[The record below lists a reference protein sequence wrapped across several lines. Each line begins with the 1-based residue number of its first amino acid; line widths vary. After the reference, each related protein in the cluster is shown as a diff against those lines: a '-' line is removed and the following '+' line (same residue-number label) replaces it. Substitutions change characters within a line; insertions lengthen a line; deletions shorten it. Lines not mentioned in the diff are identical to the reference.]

1 MPRTATIKKLRP
13 IPEFP
18 LDSHPEVSLDFSR
31 VKQFLAR
38 HGYKR
43 PVLLMDLDIVRAKTR
58 RFRAALPRVRPH
70 FAVKA
75 NPDPRVLKVLIQ
87 EGAGFE
93 IASIAELD
101 LLIGL
106 NVPVAEIFY
115 SNPMKSRAYL
125 EYAAAKGVEWF
136 VVDSAEEIRKVQSV
150 KADAK
155 MYLRIDAPNIGS
167 DWPLAGKFG
176 AHMTD
181 IPELI
186 EAAVGCKADLAGVT
200 FHVGSQCLNPENWR
214 VGMERARKVFASMRA
229 VGLRPRLLNLGGG
242 YPVRH
247 VKPIPSIET
256 IAELIN
262 KELRHFGPEIQ
273 VIAEPGR
280 YLVSDGGYFI
290 CRVVG
295 TATRNNQRWMYWD
308 AGVFG
313 GVIETTEGLRYN
325 IYTDRDGEPVAWNV
339 AGPTCDSVDV
349 VHAGSRQSRTPAR
362 PTSAISVSMPVA
374 QCVTRPCFSTCTS
387 KWQTVSVRPV
397 RRTLPTAVSRSP
409 SAAAIRLILYSIVRT
424 AASDGNSVNPA

>member
-1 MPRTATIKKLRP
+1 MARTATIKQIRP
-13 IPEFP
+13 QPEFP
-18 LDSHPEVSLDFSR
+18 LDTHPEVSLDFTR
-31 VKQFLAR
+31 VKQYVSK
-38 HGYKR
+38 HPYKR
-43 PVLLMDLDIVRAKTR
+43 PVLLVDLDIVRAKTR

-75 NPDPRVLKVLIQ
+75 NPDPRVLKVLMQ

-101 LLIGL
+101 ILMGL
-106 NVPVAEIFY
+106 GVPPAEVFY
-115 SNPMKSRAYL
+115 SNPMKSRPYL
-125 EYAAAKGVEWF
+125 EYAASKGVEWF
-136 VVDSAEEIRKVQSV
+136 VVDSAEEIRKVKAV

-167 DWPLAGKFG
+167 DWPLSGKFG
-176 AHMTD
+176 AHMSD

-186 EAAVGCKADLAGVT
+186 QTAVDCQADLAGVT

-214 VGMERARKVFASMRA
+214 VGMERAKKVFASMRA
-229 VGLRPRLLNLGGG
+229 VGLKPRLLNLGGG

-256 IAELIN
+256 ISEVIN
-262 KELRHFGPEIQ
+262 RGLRHFGPEIQ

-280 YLVSDGGYFI
+280 YLVSDAGYFI

-325 IYTDRDGEPVAWNV
+325 IYTDRDGEPVSWNV

-349 VHAGSRQSRTPAR
+349 VMREELFPADLQDGDFIFIKNAGAYTTAYASNFNGFPL
-362 PTSAISVSMPVA
+362 PDVA
-374 QCVTRPCFSTCTS
+374 
-387 KWQTVSVRPV
+387 
-397 RRTLPTAVSRSP
+397 TLGS
-409 SAAAIRLILYSIVRT
+409 
-424 AASDGNSVNPA
+424 